1 MTFHWQTRPPIA
13 PDGPRIATGKT
24 AGAPRAPGEEH
35 TPDNLPLEGL
45 RVVEF
50 SHMVMGPATGVI
62 LADLGADVLKVE
74 PPGGDNTRRLT
85 GSGGGYFAMYNRN
98 KRSLC
103 ADLKAPRGRD
113 LVYGI
118 LDAADIVLENFRPG
132 AMDRLGF
139 GYAELSARNPRLIYC
154 SLKGFLRGP
163 YAERVA
169 LDEVTQM
176 MGGLAYMTGLPG
188 RPMRAGSSIVDITG
202 GMFGVIA
209 ILAALAERNASG
221 RGQQV
226 TSALFETTAF
236 LVGQHMA
243 QQAVLGEE
251 PAPMSVRRAA
261 WGVYDLFDCAD
272 GQLFVAVVSDT
283 QWRLFCADFGLD
295 ALAADSL
302 LADNAGR
309 VAHRDRFLPVL
320 RRLFAGL
327 SRAEAGA
334 RLADAGMPF
343 AEINKPSDLF
353 DDPHLAHA
361 GLAEV
366 RLADGEHAGDT
377 ARLPKLPLEMAGR
390 RFEVR
395 RHLPRVGEHS
405 RDEARGAGHD
415 GDQIDALIADGII
428 LET

>member
-1 MTFHWQTRPPIA
+1 MVR
-13 PDGPRIATGKT
+13 DGPDTAVGET
-24 AGAPRAPGEEH
+24 AGAPHGPAEGP
-35 TPDNLPLEGL
+35 TPDTLPLEGL

-50 SHMVMGPATGVI
+50 SHMVMGPATGMI

-103 ADLKAPRGRD
+103 ADLKESRGRE
-113 LVYGI
+113 LVHGI
-118 LDAADIVLENFRPG
+118 LDTADVVLENFRPG

-139 GYAELSARNPRLIYC
+139 GYPELSARNPRLVYC
-154 SLKGFLRGP
+154 SLKGFLHGP

-209 ILAALAERNASG
+209 ILAALAERNATG
-221 RGQQV
+221 CGQRV

-283 QWRLFCADFGLD
+283 QWRTFCKDFGLD
-295 ALAADSL
+295 ALAADPV

-309 VAHRDRFLPVL
+309 VAHRDRFLPML
-320 RRLFAGL
+320 RELFEGL
-327 SRAEAGA
+327 NRAEAGA
-334 RLADAGMPF
+334 QLARAGMPF
-343 AEINKPSDLF
+343 AEINRPSDLF
-353 DDPHLAHA
+353 EDPHLAHA

-377 ARLPKLPLEMAGR
+377 TRLPKLPLEMAGR

-395 RHLPRVGEHS
+395 RHLPHVGEHS
-405 RDEARGAGHD
+405 RQAARGAGRGTD
-415 GDQIDALIADGII
+415 EIDALIADGVI

>member
-1 MTFHWQTRPPIA
+1 MTSA
-13 PDGPRIATGKT
+13 NPDIESGPRGDELP
-24 AGAPRAPGEEH
+24 GALPEGG
-35 TPDNLPLEGL
+35 LPLDRL
-45 RVVEF
+45 QVVEF
-50 SHMVMGPATGVI
+50 SHMVMGPATGLI

-103 ADLKAPRGRD
+103 ADLKVQKGRE
-113 LVYGI
+113 LVQGVV
-118 LDAADIVLENFRPG
+118 DAADVVLENFRPG
-132 AMDRLGF
+132 AMERLGF
-139 GYAELSARNPRLIYC
+139 GYAELARRNPRLVYC
-154 SLKGFLRGP
+154 SLKGFLGGP
-163 YAERVA
+163 YADRVA

-202 GMFGVIA
+202 GMFGAIA
-209 ILAALAERNASG
+209 ILAALAERNATG
-221 RGQQV
+221 RGQHV

-251 PAPMSVRRAA
+251 PAPMSVRSAA

-283 QWRLFCADFGLD
+283 QWRRFCADFGLD
-295 ALAADSL
+295 AL
-302 LADNAGR
+302 LADAALASNAGR
-309 VAHRDRFLPVL
+309 VAARERFMPVL
-320 RRLFAGL
+320 RELFATL
-327 SRAEAGA
+327 DRAEAGA
-334 RLADAGMPF
+334 RLGRAGMPF

-353 DDPHLAHA
+353 EDPHLAHA
-361 GLAEV
+361 GLAHV
-366 RLADGEHAGDT
+366 RLADGAHAGDT
-377 ARLPKLPLEMAGR
+377 AKLPKLPLEMAGR
-390 RFEVR
+390 RFELR
-395 RHLPRVGEHS
+395 HHLPRIGEHS
-405 RDEARGAGHD
+405 REAAQSAGRGPDE
-415 GDQIDALIADGII
+415 IENLIADGVI

>member
-1 MTFHWQTRPPIA
+1 MTDDGPHAPTTRTDPVSC
-13 PDGPRIATGKT
+13 PDGPSR
-24 AGAPRAPGEEH
+24 GE
-35 TPDNLPLEGL
+35 PLQGL
-45 RVVEF
+45 SVVEF
-50 SHMVMGPATGVI
+50 SHMVMGPTTGVI

-103 ADLKAPRGRD
+103 ADLKADRGRE
-113 LVYGI
+113 LVQGI
-118 LDAADIVLENFRPG
+118 LDAADVVLENFRPG

-139 GYAELSARNPRLIYC
+139 GYAALSARNPRLIYC
-154 SLKGFLRGP
+154 SLKGFLGGP

-202 GMFGVIA
+202 GMFGAIA
-209 ILAALAERNASG
+209 ILAALAERNATG
-221 RGQQV
+221 RGQHV

-261 WGVYDLFDCAD
+261 WGVYDLFDCTD

-283 QWRLFCADFGLD
+283 QWRQFCADFGLD
-295 ALAADSL
+295 GLASDPALAQ
-302 LADNAGR
+302 NAGR
-309 VAHRDRFLPVL
+309 VANRDRFLPVL
-320 RRLFAGL
+320 RELFAGL
-327 SRAEAGA
+327 TGPGPASAWRAPACHSPRSTSPPTCSTTRTSRTPGSLTCACPTASTPVRWPDSPSSPSRWRDGGSACGVTCLPWASTPAMRPALPDAA
-334 RLADAGMPF
+334 RT
-343 AEINKPSDLF
+343 
-353 DDPHLAHA
+353 
-361 GLAEV
+361 
-366 RLADGEHAGDT
+366 R
-377 ARLPKLPLEMAGR
+377 
-390 RFEVR
+390 
-395 RHLPRVGEHS
+395 
-405 RDEARGAGHD
+405 
-415 GDQIDALIADGII
+415 
-428 LET
+428 

>member
-1 MTFHWQTRPPIA
+1 MA
-13 PDGPRIATGKT
+13 PDGHDITDGR
-24 AGAPRAPGEEH
+24 AGNASPDGVAEH
-35 TPDNLPLEGL
+35 ALPLEGL
-45 RVVEF
+45 HVVEF

-103 ADLKAPRGRD
+103 ADLKAPQGRE
-113 LVYGI
+113 LVHS
-118 LDAADIVLENFRPG
+118 LVDAADVVLENFRPG
-132 AMDRLGF
+132 AMERLGF
-139 GYAELSARNPRLIYC
+139 GYAVLSQRNPRLVYC
-154 SLKGFLRGP
+154 SLKGFLGGP
-163 YAERVA
+163 YADRVA

-202 GMFGVIA
+202 GMFGAIA
-209 ILAALAERNASG
+209 ILAALAQRNVTG
-221 RGQQV
+221 RGQHV

-283 QWRLFCADFGLD
+283 QWRRFCADFGLD
-295 ALAADSL
+295 ALATDAA
-302 LADNAGR
+302 LASNAGR
-309 VAHRDRFLPVL
+309 VAARDRFMPVL
-320 RRLFAGL
+320 RELFATL
-327 SRAEAGA
+327 DRADAGV
-334 RLADAGMPF
+334 RLARAGMPF

-353 DDPHLAHA
+353 EDPHLAHA
-361 GLAEV
+361 GLAHV
-366 RLADGEHAGDT
+366 RLADGAHAGDT
-377 ARLPKLPLEMAGR
+377 AKLPKLPLEMAGR
-390 RFEVR
+390 RFELR
-395 RHLPRVGEHS
+395 HHLPRIGEHS
-405 RDEARGAGHD
+405 REAAHAAGH
-415 GDQIDALIADGII
+415 GPDQIEALIDDGVI

>member
-1 MTFHWQTRPPIA
+1 MTSY
-13 PDGPRIATGKT
+13 D
-24 AGAPRAPGEEH
+24 
-35 TPDNLPLEGL
+35 PDNPAAAKAEAAHAASDEGRTAAPPLHDL

-50 SHMVMGPATGVI
+50 SHMVMGPATGLI

-74 PPGGDNTRRLT
+74 PPGGDNTRRLKA
-85 GSGGGYFAMYNRN
+85 SGGGYFAMYNRN

-103 ADLKAPRGRD
+103 ADLKDSRGRE
-113 LVYGI
+113 LVHDI
-118 LDAADIVLENFRPG
+118 LDDADMVLENFRPG
-132 AMDRLGF
+132 AMDRLGL

-154 SLKGFLRGP
+154 SLKGFLGGP

-188 RPMRAGSSIVDITG
+188 KPMRAGSSIVDITG

-209 ILAALAERNASG
+209 ILAALQERNATG
-221 RGQQV
+221 RGQHV

-243 QQAVLGEE
+243 QHVVLGEE
-251 PAPMSVRRAA
+251 PPPMSVRNAA

-283 QWRLFCADFGLD
+283 QWRQFCADFGLD
-295 ALAADSL
+295 ALAADASL
-302 LADNAGR
+302 KDNAGR
-309 VAHRDRFLPVL
+309 VANRERFMPVL
-320 RRLFAGL
+320 AELFAEL
-327 SRAEAGA
+327 DRADAAQKLA
-334 RLADAGMPF
+334 RAGMPF

-361 GLAEV
+361 GLVDV
-366 RLADGEHAGDT
+366 RLADGERRGAT
-377 ARLPKLPLEMAGR
+377 ARLPKLPVEMDGR
-390 RFEVR
+390 RFDLR
-395 RHLPRVGEHS
+395 RHLPHIGEHS
-405 RDEARGAGHD
+405 REAVRRTGRSD
-415 GDQIDALIADGII
+415 CEIEALIGDGVI